1 MTRVEKAKQ
10 YAALVEKYAHDG
22 EISAVGRPILQ
33 RQQMQLQLTEAEAQA
48 IEQHVFQR
56 LDQAAVATSPTLPES
71 AASESG
77 SLTPQLSVDSIRSDS
92 ASSPSVDRSASTP
105 VAQAAETAEPQDAL
119 EKQDTP
125 EKLQQYE
132 QEFRQAIRLECPPG
146 RLLRRGLQQFQ
157 QSLKLSNVAIEAIEA
172 KVTHQFQTE
181 QEQYQSSLE
190 KYAEEVAQEADLGLP
205 LSQAAQD
212 HLAEMQ
218 RSLKL
223 RQEDARAIEERVVA
237 HLLMQPPP
245 TELSDSPLTKLAAAS
260 SPDAL
265 TEMPPQETLS
275 FISSADMP
283 PDDSLTFQP
292 NSVLQQIN
300 AEVSLRSEKG
310 VDYIPLRDLLRAAK
324 WQEADEE
331 TLKAMLLAT
340 NRTEQGWLDPDSL
353 LRFPCLDLHT
363 IDRLWSY
370 YSNGKFGF
378 TAQWRS
384 YPIPKLSKAT
394 TSFQPSRIAQEHTLK
409 FVKDMGWWADR
420 VEFLKYYNRLT
431 FSLND
436 SPNGHLPALW
446 YWAIPWWK
454 AIQTGGIGSTRG
466 GCSVN
471 DQSITIFMSRLKACG
486 FE

>member
-10 YAALVEKYAHDG
+10 YAELVKKYAHDG

-33 RQQMQLQLTEAEAQA
+33 RQQMQLQLTDAEAQA

-56 LDQAAVATSPTLPES
+56 LDRSPA
-71 AASESG
+71 AASSA
-77 SLTPQLSVDSIRSDS
+77 S
-92 ASSPSVDRSASTP
+92 ASSEMAPASPDLAQPAPSADQTD
-105 VAQAAETAEPQDAL
+105 EITAPQDL
-119 EKQDTP
+119 PKKPDLP

-132 QEFRQAIRLECPPG
+132 QEFRQAIQLECPPG
-146 RLLRRGLQQFQ
+146 SLLRRGLQQFQ
-157 QSLKLSNVAIEAIEA
+157 QGLNLSNAAIEAIEA

-181 QEQYQSSLE
+181 QQQYQSSLA
-190 KYAEEVAQEADLGLP
+190 KYSDEVAQEAALGLP

-212 HLAEMQ
+212 HLAEIQ

-223 RQEDARAIEERVVA
+223 HPDDAQAIEERVVA
-237 HLLMQPPP
+237 HLLIQSPP
-245 TELSDSPLTKLAAAS
+245 TELSEELSEEELSEEELSDSPLTKLTAAS
-260 SPDAL
+260 SADAL

-275 FISSADMP
+275 FISAADMP
-283 PDDSLTFQP
+283 PDDALTLQP
-292 NSVLQQIN
+292 NPVFEQIN

-310 VDYIPLRDLLRAAK
+310 VDYTPLRDLLRAAK

-331 TLKAMLLAT
+331 TLKSMLLAT
-340 NRTEQGWLDPDSL
+340 NRTEQGWLDEDSL

-370 YSNGKFGF
+370 HSNGKFGF

-431 FSLND
+431 FNLND
-436 SPNGHLPALW
+436 SPRGHLPALW
-446 YWAIPWWK
+446 YWTIPWWK
-454 AIQTGGIGSTRG
+454 AIQTGGLGSTRG

-471 DQSITIFMSRLKACG
+471 DQSITTFMSRLKACG